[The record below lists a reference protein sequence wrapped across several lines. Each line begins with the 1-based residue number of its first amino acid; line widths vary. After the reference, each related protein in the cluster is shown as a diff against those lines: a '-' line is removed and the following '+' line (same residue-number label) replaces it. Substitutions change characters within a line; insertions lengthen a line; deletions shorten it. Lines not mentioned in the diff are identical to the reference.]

1 MNRQEKT
8 ELFNSILARH
18 SNLVYKVCRGYAADD
33 DHLKDLYQEVL
44 ANVWEGLES
53 FGNRCRLSTWL
64 YRVAIN
70 TCITD
75 FRHSGRHTT
84 GRVSIDEIN
93 FDMPDIPDDRLRKI
107 KLMYSL
113 ISMLDRADRALVMMW
128 LDGQSYEEISAV
140 TGITRNNVASR
151 LHRLRQRLAA
161 ANPENP
167 NSHPSKP

>member
-1 MNRQEKT
+1 MTRDEKT
-8 ELFNSILARH
+8 ELFNTILSEH
-18 SNLVYKVCRGYAADD
+18 SNLVYKVCRGYATDD

-75 FRHSGRHTT
+75 FRHTGRHTD
-84 GRVSIDEIN
+84 GRVSIDDIKLEL
-93 FDMPDIPDDRLRKI
+93 PDIPDDRLRKI

-113 ISMLDRADRALVMMW
+113 ISSLDRADRALVMMW
-128 LDGQSYEEISAV
+128 LDGQSYDEISAV
-140 TGITRNNVASR
+140 TGISRNNVASR
-151 LHRLRQRLAA
+151 LHRLRIRLAS

-167 NSHPSKP
+167 NSHPSKR